1 MKKLIAMLMIAVL
14 LLTGTALAKGTYLGT
29 LTVVNCQSWVTLRSS
44 PSTKAS
50 AVTRIP
56 RGELVE
62 AYKYDEQFAECY
74 YNGMHGFV
82 LKDYLG

>member
-1 MKKLIAMLMIAVL
+1 MGSMRI
-14 LLTGTALAKGTYLGT
+14 
-29 LTVVNCQSWVTLRSS
+29 VNCNSWVTLRSS

-56 RGELVE
+56 LGEYVQ
-62 AYKYDEQFAECY
+62 AYKYNDRFAECY

-82 LKDYLG
+82 LNDYLG